1 MLRRVFDIVLLFFF
15 CTPAFSE
22 TELEM
27 MWDKCAENSRSL
39 KIQQI
44 QKEQAE
50 VNEEFADFIYLPT
63 FTLAAE
69 SSFSEKYDEIK
80 KYPYNADGTLTTTF
94 PIPGGGYI
102 STEIEYEMNRYIMN
116 SASPLSPDSVGYD
129 QIPKVTVAYV
139 QSLNPF
145 FLHGNKNPVKRNLEN
160 KTKIE
165 NISYESAV
173 LSSKMQVASKYIQ
186 LRRYARLIA
195 NIENELSFLNY
206 TIDSLETNKSRGI
219 VTAAE
224 IWNYQNKI
232 VEYNESL
239 LSYIQQRENLIK
251 ELEVLCGDFETFDLN
266 AELPQNFFCTPE
278 YDFTLRQFALQR
290 ENLKMQRILEGQ
302 SYAPKLG
309 FQGSASYNIEAAQKN
324 ALGEQWRNR
333 NGSFLWTVGV
343 SFEFSPEN
351 MSHLKRDK
359 ILYEKNQEILGEQ
372 EELYIK
378 NKQNSVE
385 MYGKIISYYEIL
397 LSQSKESKENKKKY
411 YESMQ
416 IQFERGINTELDL
429 MQSKLTLDSA
439 ETIVKNYED
448 IIWYYIWL
456 KSLIVE

>member
-1 MLRRVFDIVLLFFF
+1 MLRRVFYILLLFFSCDF
-15 CTPAFSE
+15 AFSE
-22 TELEM
+22 SELETL
-27 MWDKCAENSRSL
+27 WDKCAENSRSL

-50 VNEEFADFIYLPT
+50 INEEFADFIYLPT

-102 STEIEYEMNRYIMN
+102 STEIEYEMNRYIMKS
-116 SASPLSPDSVGYD
+116 SASLSPDSVGYD
-129 QIPKVTVAYV
+129 QIPEVTVAYV

-173 LSSKMQVASKYIQ
+173 LSAKMQVASKYIQ

-251 ELEVLCGDFETFDLN
+251 ELEV
-266 AELPQNFFCTPE
+266 
-278 YDFTLRQFALQR
+278 
-290 ENLKMQRILEGQ
+290 
-302 SYAPKLG
+302 
-309 FQGSASYNIEAAQKN
+309 
-324 ALGEQWRNR
+324 
-333 NGSFLWTVGV
+333 
-343 SFEFSPEN
+343 
-351 MSHLKRDK
+351 
-359 ILYEKNQEILGEQ
+359 
-372 EELYIK
+372 
-378 NKQNSVE
+378 
-385 MYGKIISYYEIL
+385 
-397 LSQSKESKENKKKY
+397 
-411 YESMQ
+411 
-416 IQFERGINTELDL
+416 
-429 MQSKLTLDSA
+429 
-439 ETIVKNYED
+439 
-448 IIWYYIWL
+448 
-456 KSLIVE
+456 

>member
-1 MLRRVFDIVLLFFF
+1 MLRRVFYILLLFFF
-15 CTPAFSE
+15 CAFAFSE
-22 TELEM
+22 SELETL
-27 MWDKCAENSRSL
+27 WAKCAENSRSL

-50 VNEEFADFIYLPT
+50 VNEEFADFVYLPT

-116 SASPLSPDSVGYD
+116 SSASLSPDSVGYD
-129 QIPKVTVAYV
+129 QIPEVTVAYV

-173 LSSKMQVASKYIQ
+173 LSVKMQVASKYIQ

-224 IWNYQNKI
+224 IWSYQNKI

-266 AELPQNFFCTPE
+266 AKLPQTLSCTPE

-290 ENLKMQRILEGQ
+290 ENLKMQKILEGQ

-309 FQGSASYNIEAAQKN
+309 FQGSASYNIEAAQKDS
-324 ALGEQWRNR
+324 LTDQWKDK
-333 NGSFLWTVGV
+333 NGSLLWTVGL

-351 MSHLKRDK
+351 MARLKRDK
-359 ILYEKNQEILGEQ
+359 ILYEKNQKILSEQ

-378 NKQNSVE
+378 NKRNSIE
-385 MYGKIISYYEIL
+385 MYGKIISYYEML

-448 IIWYYIWL
+448 IIWYYTWL